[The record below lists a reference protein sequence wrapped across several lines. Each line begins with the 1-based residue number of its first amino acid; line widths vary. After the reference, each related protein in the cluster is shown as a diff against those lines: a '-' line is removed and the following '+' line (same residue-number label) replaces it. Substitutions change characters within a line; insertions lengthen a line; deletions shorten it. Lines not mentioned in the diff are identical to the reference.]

1 MTVRAHFNGSVI
13 VPDEPVDL
21 PVNTPLDLEIRPAN
35 GTPTDAPMPARKRI
49 ELPLIRCKP
58 GTVINPTPEELD
70 ASLWG
75 D

>member
-1 MTVRAHFNGSVI
+1 MTVRAHYDGKVI

-21 PVNTPLDLEIRPAN
+21 PVNTPLDLDVRPAN
-35 GTPTDAPMPARKRI
+35 GTPAVAPKPVRKRV
-49 ELPLIRCKP
+49 EPPLIRCKP